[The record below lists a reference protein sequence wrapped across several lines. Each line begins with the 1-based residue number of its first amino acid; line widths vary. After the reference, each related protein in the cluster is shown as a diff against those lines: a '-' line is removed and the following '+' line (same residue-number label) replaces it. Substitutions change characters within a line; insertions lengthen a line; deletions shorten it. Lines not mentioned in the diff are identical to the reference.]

1 MSSAIWSI
9 ATMKKSILFDVLAVI
24 DRANRITAKKTIFFE
39 YSLLKKETVKKYD
52 KIYKASV
59 NRDDILMA
67 ALYAPVKKPREERF
81 TVIYEYLIDLAFDM
95 CSFADLIDWIK
106 KSKRSDMAYYIA
118 VKCLSTVENEV
129 KTEDIANLVDVK
141 DTEVIN
147 FLHTFS
153 IPEKIKMSIYM
164 MIYYYEDFVQTLIKY
179 LNHVYELVLSL
190 YDDLYYVF
198 HAVEDMLTEK
208 LKDKKQRYQLLSA
221 FAKKVLMDD
230 YVKSKHIIVISIVR
244 LEYGWMKHTINSDF
258 YIIGI
263 FYIQRIIHDNQ
274 FVLF

>member
-52 KIYKASV
+52 KIYKVSV

-67 ALYAPVKKPREERF
+67 SLYAPVKKPREERF
-81 TVIYEYLIDLAFDM
+81 TVIYEYLIDFAFDM

-141 DTEVIN
+141 DTEVID

-179 LNHVYELVLSL
+179 LNHVHELVLSL

-221 FAKKVLMDD
+221 FAKKVLTDEF
-230 YVKSKHIIVISIVR
+230 SRRKHIIVLSMIR
-244 LEYGWMKHTINSDF
+244 LEYGWAKHKMNSSF
-258 YIIGI
+258 YIMGL

>member
-141 DTEVIN
+141 DTEVID

-164 MIYYYEDFVQTLIKY
+164 MIYYYEDFVQILIKY
-179 LNHVYELVLSL
+179 LNDVYELILSL

-221 FAKKVLMDD
+221 FAKKVLTDEF
-230 YVKSKHIIVISIVR
+230 SRRKHIIVLSMIR
-244 LEYGWMKHTINSDF
+244 LEYCWINHTIHSS
-258 YIIGI
+258 YYVIGS
-263 FYIQRIIHDNQ
+263 FFIQRIVHNEA
-274 FVLF
+274 FVIF